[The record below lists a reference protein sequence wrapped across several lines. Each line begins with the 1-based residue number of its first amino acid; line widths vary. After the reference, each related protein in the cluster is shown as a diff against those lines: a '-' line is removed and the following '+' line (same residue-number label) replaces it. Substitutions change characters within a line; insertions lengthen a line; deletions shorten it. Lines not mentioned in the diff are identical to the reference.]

1 MSNSINFVGR
11 LGKDSERKQIS
22 NGQILKFSVGENVG
36 YGDKKT
42 TNWWNCSLFGKQA
55 EGNLMDYLVK
65 GAQVFI
71 VGEVSFSQG
80 QDGKTYNNVRITHI
94 ELVGSRPNQQQT
106 TAPQYGK
113 GNNQGSYG
121 NQQQSAQQNN
131 GGGYSDLEDNLP
143 FASINYNLGW

>member
-11 LGKDSERKQIS
+11 LGKDSERKQIT
-22 NGQILKFSVGENVG
+22 NGQMLKFTVGESVG

-80 QDGKTYNNVRITHI
+80 QDGKTYNNLRITHI
-94 ELVGSRPNQQQT
+94 ELVGSRPNQQT

-113 GNNQGSYG
+113 GQAQGGYG
-121 NQQQSAQQNN
+121 NQQQVNN
-131 GGGYSDLEDNLP
+131 QSSGGGQSILDDDLP
-143 FASINYNLGW
+143 FSKIDYRLGC

>member
-1 MSNSINFVGR
+1 MSNSISFVGR

-22 NGQILKFSVGENVG
+22 NGNMLKFTVGENVG
-36 YGDKKT
+36 WGDKKT

-55 EGNLMDYLVK
+55 DGNLMDYLTK

-71 VGEVSFSQG
+71 VGEVSFSQS
-80 QDGKTYNNVRITHI
+80 QDGKTYNNVNIKHV

-113 GNNQGSYG
+113 GTQQNGSYQQQG
-121 NQQQSAQQNN
+121 GYGNNQQQQSISQDDD
-131 GGGYSDLEDNLP
+131 SDLP
-143 FASINYNLGW
+143 F

>member
-11 LGKDSERKQIS
+11 LGKDSERKQIT
-22 NGQILKFSVGENVG
+22 NGQMLKFTVGESVG
-36 YGDKKT
+36 YGEKKT

-55 EGNLMDYLVK
+55 EGSLMDYLVK

-71 VGEVSFSQG
+71 VGEVTISQG
-80 QDGKTYNNVRITHI
+80 QDGKTYNNLRITHI
-94 ELVGSRPNQQQT
+94 ELTGSRPNQQQT

-113 GNNQGSYG
+113 GNNQSSYG
-121 NQQQSAQQNN
+121 NQQQANNKSA
-131 GGGYSDLEDNLP
+131 GGGQSNLDDDLP